1 MSNTIHLI
9 GSAHLD
15 PVWLW
20 RYEEGLAEIKATF
33 QSALDRLD
41 EFDDFVFTCSSA
53 SYYKWVEKN
62 APEMFEKIFTGREN
76 EFDFSKMGEPAVENT
91 SIADYVW
98 LPLRFTEPDE
108 EHPDGMVYIDWL
120 DSWKIEDY
128 E

>member
-41 EFDDFVFTCSSA
+41 EFDDFVFTMDPGRRLVGAGRLQYSLWGIVCPTGT
-53 SYYKWVEKN
+53 VQ
-62 APEMFEKIFTGREN
+62 PEILPGKIW
-76 EFDFSKMGEPAVENT
+76 
-91 SIADYVW
+91 DYLHSRV
-98 LPLRFTEPDE
+98 
-108 EHPDGMVYIDWL
+108 
-120 DSWKIEDY
+120 
-128 E
+128 

>member
-62 APEMFEKIFTGREN
+62 APEMFET
-76 EFDFSKMGEPAVENT
+76 
-91 SIADYVW
+91 
-98 LPLRFTEPDE
+98 LR
-108 EHPDGMVYIDWL
+108 
-120 DSWKIEDY
+120 
-128 E
+128 